1 MFVVKMGIFIVPIDK
16 GTFLMGLSVIEW
28 RISLESL
35 IPLSLGNEN
44 EECIELGGP
53 LVLVH

>member
-1 MFVVKMGIFIVPIDK
+1 MGIFIVPIDK

-35 IPLSLGNEN
+35 IPLRLGNEN

>member
-16 GTFLMGLSVIEW
+16 GTFLMGLSVIKW

-35 IPLSLGNEN
+35 IPLRLGN
-44 EECIELGGP
+44 EECIELSGP

>member
-35 IPLSLGNEN
+35 IPLRLGNEN